1 MRAWLSRFACASL
14 VLTFSCTGTLGQNAP
29 VALKGPPMVVTIH
42 RDLNPGCEPNCLEWI
57 SAEGVITPT
66 TPQAFE
72 KVFRKIGTR
81 KPLILINSPGGSL
94 EGAIAVA
101 RMVRRRGLDVMVARS
116 SAVDCPA
123 GKENKGMVG
132 TCSAVPL
139 PSQGACFSACPII
152 LAAGK
157 NRIVGAGGRVGVHM
171 PMATLHHTK
180 VIRRYV
186 IRSTQMPDG
195 RIVRKKELVSE
206 KEVGRSTRN
215 VEGYGPAVRVLRGA
229 FAEMGVSPDVMSL
242 VTATPFSSI
251 RILTDSEL
259 DMFGFR
265 NVSHTPQF
273 LATLREAIAPPRP
286 VPPKPEKVE
295 LPPMQSMD
303 GAGTTPVTKITPAVP
318 AKSERVELPPLRQ
331 MDGAP
336 ATPGTE
342 IAAAVPPKSEKV
354 ELPPVQSMDGAVSP
368 RNSNITPAAP
378 AKSKSVEAPPLRS
391 METPKSASAT
401 DVASGV
407 PLSSGKVELPPMQ
420 SMDGAR
426 AMLPEEIAA
435 ANAVRSSGDLYI
447 IADDGRQLP
456 FSLELTYHRVVQ
468 RIAFRLVQ
476 TRDVVAANP
485 AVFIDV
491 VTPENIRIRLS
502 QVTGEKGSFAGE
514 MNTRD
519 FCTANSLRR
528 RHKFFG
534 VTEYSKSL
542 PPYYSTFEFRGF
554 VNHAGFMRAACML

>member
-14 VLTFSCTGTLGQNAP
+14 VLTFSYTGTLGQNAP
-29 VALKGPPMVVTIH
+29 VALKGPPMAVTIH
-42 RDLNPGCEPNCLEWI
+42 RDLVPGCEPNCLEWI
-57 SAEGVITPT
+57 SAEGQITPT
-66 TPQAFE
+66 TPQAFD
-72 KVFRKIGTR
+72 KVFKKIGTR
-81 KPLILINSPGGSL
+81 KPLVLINSPGGSL

-180 VIRRYV
+180 VIRRYI

-206 KEVGRSTRN
+206 KEVGRSTRS
-215 VEGYGPAVRVLRGA
+215 VEGYGPAVRVLRSV
-229 FAEMGVSPDVMSL
+229 FAEMGVSPDVMPL

-265 NVSHTPQF
+265 NVSHAPQF

-303 GAGTTPVTKITPAVP
+303 V
-318 AKSERVELPPLRQ
+318 
-331 MDGAP
+331 
-336 ATPGTE
+336 
-342 IAAAVPPKSEKV
+342 AVPP
-354 ELPPVQSMDGAVSP
+354 
-368 RNSNITPAAP
+368 RNPNITPVAP
-378 AKSKSVEAPPLRS
+378 AKSKSVEAPTLRS
-391 METPKSASAT
+391 METSKSASWPEI
-401 DVASGV
+401 ASGV
-407 PLSSGKVELPPMQ
+407 PLSSGKAELPPMQ

-426 AMLPEEIAA
+426 GTLPEEIAA

-456 FSLELTYHRVVQ
+456 FSLELTYHRIEQ

-476 TRDVVAANP
+476 TRDVLSANP
-485 AVFIDV
+485 AIALDV
-491 VTPENIRIRLS
+491 VTPANIRIRLS
-502 QVTGEKGSFAGE
+502 PVAGEKGSFAGE
-514 MNTRD
+514 MKTRD

-554 VNHAGFMRAACML
+554 VNHAGFMREACML